1 MGSSIAGLLG
11 WRTVRPME
19 PMGPPDQIA
28 NKSQTLANAFERTV
42 AAAARRSQA
51 EVEAQRRHILWQLL
65 PRLCYHYG
73 DLDAD
78 DAMTV
83 ALRHIRERIDGR
95 RRAGDTARASA
106 EALPG
111 SARRQMPSLGS
122 PFEFLSKQPRRGAH
136 PLRAR
141 APPDAKHLRQRPAP
155 PPPPLL
161 NSRRELRL
169 ALCYWGL
176 TRSVRLGTHAS
187 HARHLTG
194 LLNRTGLAYRT
205 YMHTWDL
212 PDGVQRVWY
221 GAASA
226 RIDYSEPSLLA
237 PHAFRRDNQ
246 TAFEAQLRAQ
256 WRSNGESPTS
266 WNPTLVLNCLC
277 ELESIRRVFGM
288 AMDSGWPFSHLVFV
302 RPDVVLLNDLPLLD
316 ILGLAADEVALPRW
330 GHNQGYNDQ
339 FAAMRRGVAA
349 SAWAERI
356 LDLHAL
362 ALKEPAWQAE
372 TLVRHSL
379 QQHRLRP
386 RFIDFFFFRLRP
398 DGQVHVSVGMATTLE
413 KDILRERKILVKRG
427 VALAKEPPKPT
438 TSQRGVWWPSA
449 VSGSALAGL
458 ALGFALALGW
468 RAHSEGSCRRVG
480 YARVSQHE

>member
-1 MGSSIAGLLG
+1 
-11 WRTVRPME
+11 
-19 PMGPPDQIA
+19 
-28 NKSQTLANAFERTV
+28 
-42 AAAARRSQA
+42 
-51 EVEAQRRHILWQLL
+51 
-65 PRLCYHYG
+65 
-73 DLDAD
+73 
-78 DAMTV
+78 
-83 ALRHIRERIDGR
+83 
-95 RRAGDTARASA
+95 
-106 EALPG
+106 
-111 SARRQMPSLGS
+111 
-122 PFEFLSKQPRRGAH
+122 
-136 PLRAR
+136 
-141 APPDAKHLRQRPAP
+141 
-155 PPPPLL
+155 
-161 NSRRELRL
+161 
-169 ALCYWGL
+169 
-176 TRSVRLGTHAS
+176 
-187 HARHLTG
+187 
-194 LLNRTGLAYRT
+194 
-205 YMHTWDL
+205 MHTWDL

-398 DGQVHVSVGMATTLE
+398 DGQVHVSVGMTTTLE

-438 TSQRGVWWPSA
+438 TSQRGAWWPSA
-449 VSGSALAGL
+449 VSALAGL
-458 ALGFALALGW
+458 ALGFAVALGW

-480 YARVSQHE
+480 YERVSQHEKN